1 MSDSGGDGF
10 LDDARPHRDEVRPR
24 LRAGGPE
31 DRGRR
36 PRRVVEARAL
46 PSHRDVGPVDV
57 LGVVDQVA
65 LEVALGARQPR
76 PGAHPPRPVRGDQLR
91 RPVAVEDRHLHDAPR
106 VPRRVALRRPLPAV
120 HEGQRVG
127 RPRVQQ
133 LGDVEGLV
141 VLGVGIA
148 VGLALAGAGGVH
160 VELVLLVPR
169 DVGARPHD
177 RRGAQ
182 GDLLA
187 GVGVL
192 VGLQARL
199 APDPLRLPVGV
210 TEAGLEGG
218 RHGEGPRTPRRRPGA
233 DRPAVDGVGRE
244 RTAPV
249 GDEGLR
255 RGIHPAAVPDRG
267 GPAPAARRQ
276 AGHHQPVGALDRTAA
291 GVGDLPPEVDV
302 GDVEADGGDQ
312 PVGAERHRRG
322 GGTGG
327 FDVVRAG
334 GARRCR
340 RRGARTPRQAAAHH
354 AGGTDEA
361 SFEHLAPAQG
371 PGSCVVSSR
380 ALGHPVTLGR
390 RTRRRRVA
398 WWHRRT
404 RPAGRSAP
412 RAVVTPGAGAARRQD
427 RGAAVSWT
435 EKTFAALCPGVHT
448 RTSS

>member
-1 MSDSGGDGF
+1 M
-10 LDDARPHRDEVRPR
+10 
-24 LRAGGPE
+24 
-31 DRGRR
+31 
-36 PRRVVEARAL
+36 
-46 PSHRDVGPVDV
+46 
-57 LGVVDQVA
+57 
-65 LEVALGARQPR
+65 
-76 PGAHPPRPVRGDQLR
+76 
-91 RPVAVEDRHLHDAPR
+91 EDRHLHDAPR
-106 VPRRVALRRPLPAV
+106 VSRRVALRRPLPAV
-120 HEGQRVG
+120 HERQRVG

-148 VGLALAGAGGVH
+148 VGLALAGAGAVH

-177 RRGAQ
+177 GRGAE

-199 APDPLRLPVGV
+199 APDPLRLPVAV

-218 RHGEGPRTPRRRPGA
+218 RHGEGARAPRGRPRA

-255 RGIHPAAVPDRG
+255 RGVHPAAVPDGG
-267 GPAPAARRQ
+267 GPADAAPSHPR
-276 AGHHQPVGALDRTAA
+276 HHQPVGTLDRTAA

-302 GDVEADGGDQ
+302 GDVEADGGDE

-322 GGTGG
+322 GRTGG

-334 GARRCR
+334 GARRRR
-340 RRGARTPRQAAAHH
+340 RRGSRTPRQAAAHH
-354 AGGTDEA
+354 SGGTDEA

-380 ALGHPVTLGR
+380 ALGHDRHVRAAYPPASGRTVAPAHAGPSVGPLPRTVLTPGGEAPPLIRIGARRSAGPRRRSPHCARASTRAPQADRRSRPGWGR
-390 RTRRRRVA
+390 R
-398 WWHRRT
+398 
-404 RPAGRSAP
+404 
-412 RAVVTPGAGAARRQD
+412 
-427 RGAAVSWT
+427 
-435 EKTFAALCPGVHT
+435 
-448 RTSS
+448 